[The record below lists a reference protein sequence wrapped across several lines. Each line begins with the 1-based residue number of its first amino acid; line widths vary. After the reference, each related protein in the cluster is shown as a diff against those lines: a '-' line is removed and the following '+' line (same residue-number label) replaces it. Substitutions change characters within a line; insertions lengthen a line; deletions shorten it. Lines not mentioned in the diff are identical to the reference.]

1 MNLQQSYYEKELT
14 KLYNDAKNALK
25 DVQSKANRL
34 ISDNKKKH
42 KSELK
47 NISYEFQS
55 TNLNGK
61 DTAYI
66 LDVKRNLES
75 KIENTSN
82 EVINEIR
89 KLTDQIAI
97 ISDSTTSENL
107 SSAQVTEA
115 IETELEHLRDQQA
128 NNAEL
133 ILLGMAL
140 SVVHHEFNGNIRAIR
155 SALRE
160 LKAWADRNPKLDII
174 YQKSELVLIT

>member
-1 MNLQQSYYEKELT
+1 DNKNNDFLNLRKRLEDSLNLQQSYYEKELT

-55 TNLNGK
+55 TKLNGK

-133 ILLGMAL
+133 I
-140 SVVHHEFNGNIRAIR
+140 
-155 SALRE
+155 
-160 LKAWADRNPKLDII
+160 
-174 YQKSELVLIT
+174 

>member
-97 ISDSTTSENL
+97 ISVSTTSENL
-107 SSAQVTEA
+107 SS
-115 IETELEHLRDQQA
+115 
-128 NNAEL
+128 
-133 ILLGMAL
+133 
-140 SVVHHEFNGNIRAIR
+140 
-155 SALRE
+155 
-160 LKAWADRNPKLDII
+160 LK
-174 YQKSELVLIT
+174 

>member
-75 KIENTSN
+75 KI
-82 EVINEIR
+82 
-89 KLTDQIAI
+89 
-97 ISDSTTSENL
+97 
-107 SSAQVTEA
+107 
-115 IETELEHLRDQQA
+115 
-128 NNAEL
+128 
-133 ILLGMAL
+133 
-140 SVVHHEFNGNIRAIR
+140 
-155 SALRE
+155 
-160 LKAWADRNPKLDII
+160 
-174 YQKSELVLIT
+174 

>member
-1 MNLQQSYYEKELT
+1 LLSLNELKDNVDRKLIELDNKNNDFLNLRKRLEDSLNLQQSYYEKELT

-140 SVVHHEFNGNIRAIR
+140 
-155 SALRE
+155 
-160 LKAWADRNPKLDII
+160 
-174 YQKSELVLIT
+174 

>member
-1 MNLQQSYYEKELT
+1 
-14 KLYNDAKNALK
+14 
-25 DVQSKANRL
+25 
-34 ISDNKKKH
+34 
-42 KSELK
+42 
-47 NISYEFQS
+47 
-55 TNLNGK
+55 
-61 DTAYI
+61 
-66 LDVKRNLES
+66 
-75 KIENTSN
+75 ENTSN

-140 SVVHHEFNGNIRAIR
+140 SVVHHEFNGNIMAIR
-155 SALRE
+155 SAL
-160 LKAWADRNPKLDII
+160 
-174 YQKSELVLIT
+174 

>member
-1 MNLQQSYYEKELT
+1 
-14 KLYNDAKNALK
+14 

-160 LKAWADRNPKLDII
+160 LKAW
-174 YQKSELVLIT
+174 

>member
-1 MNLQQSYYEKELT
+1 
-14 KLYNDAKNALK
+14 
-25 DVQSKANRL
+25 
-34 ISDNKKKH
+34 
-42 KSELK
+42 SELK

-97 ISDSTTSENL
+97 ISESTTS
-107 SSAQVTEA
+107 
-115 IETELEHLRDQQA
+115 
-128 NNAEL
+128 
-133 ILLGMAL
+133 
-140 SVVHHEFNGNIRAIR
+140 
-155 SALRE
+155 
-160 LKAWADRNPKLDII
+160 
-174 YQKSELVLIT
+174 

>member
-1 MNLQQSYYEKELT
+1 M
-14 KLYNDAKNALK
+14 
-25 DVQSKANRL
+25 
-34 ISDNKKKH
+34 
-42 KSELK
+42 
-47 NISYEFQS
+47 
-55 TNLNGK
+55 
-61 DTAYI
+61 
-66 LDVKRNLES
+66 DVKRNLES

-115 IETELEHLRDQQA
+115 IETELEHLLIIQQA

-160 LKAWADRNPKLDII
+160 LKAWADRNL
-174 YQKSELVLIT
+174 SLILYTKNQN

>member
-1 MNLQQSYYEKELT
+1 KELSNLWDRYQIERQKILLSLNELKDNVDRKLIELDNKNNDFLNLRKRLEDSLNLQQSYYEKELT

-89 KLTDQIAI
+89 
-97 ISDSTTSENL
+97 
-107 SSAQVTEA
+107 
-115 IETELEHLRDQQA
+115 
-128 NNAEL
+128 
-133 ILLGMAL
+133 
-140 SVVHHEFNGNIRAIR
+140 
-155 SALRE
+155 
-160 LKAWADRNPKLDII
+160 
-174 YQKSELVLIT
+174 